1 MDMFGEAETLQVKK
15 AILKAIEKKEIAGGN
30 LLIVKGGKEIFYH
43 EDGLASI
50 EEKRPVKRDTIFR
63 LYSMSKPVT
72 AAAAMILVERGE
84 LDLYE
89 SVGKYLE
96 GFRNQMVDDNGT
108 LVKAESEVTVKDLL
122 NMTSGLLYGGENL
135 AGIATSKV
143 FAEIDK
149 KLFTENALSTIE
161 IANKLG
167 KCPLAYHPGSFFSYG
182 TSADVL
188 GAVIEVVS
196 GMPFGEFLEKEIFVP
211 LGMKDTG
218 FYVPEEKRNRLV
230 CTYGADEAG
239 GLTLYTDN
247 NLGIIQPMDRKPAF
261 ESGGA
266 GLVSTIDD
274 YAKFAAMLMSG
285 GSYEGTRILRKRTV
299 EYLTTKTLN
308 EIQYEGLVPW
318 TTLEGHSYGNL
329 MRIMTDTTKAGTIG
343 SPGEYGWDGWLGC
356 YFCNCPADDLT
367 ILFMIQK
374 KDAGTMEITRKLRNI
389 IISSCSE

>member
-1 MDMFGEAETLQVKK
+1 MFGETETLQVKK

-50 EEKRPVKRDTIFR
+50 EENRPVKRDTIFR

-72 AAAAMILVERGE
+72 AVAAMILVERGE

-122 NMTSGLLYGGENL
+122 NMTSGLLYGGDNL

-143 FAEIDK
+143 FAEIDE
-149 KLFTENALSTIE
+149 KLFTDNALSTIE

-167 KCPLAYHPGSFFSYG
+167 NCPLAYHPGSFFSYG

-196 GMPFGEFLEKEIFVP
+196 GMPFGEFLEKEIFRP

-230 CTYGADEAG
+230 CTYGTDGAG

-247 NLGIIQPMDRKPAF
+247 NLGIIQQMDRKPAF

-274 YAKFAAMLMSG
+274 YAKFTAMLMKG
-285 GSYEGTRILRKRTV
+285 GTYEGVQILRKRTV

-308 EIQYEGLVPW
+308 EVQYEGLVSW
-318 TTLEGHSYGNL
+318 ATLEGHSYGNL
-329 MRIMTDTTKAGTIG
+329 MRVMTDTTKAGTIG

-356 YFCNCPADDLT
+356 YFTNCPADDLT

>member
-1 MDMFGEAETLQVKK
+1 
-15 AILKAIEKKEIAGGN
+15 
-30 LLIVKGGKEIFYH
+30 
-43 EDGLASI
+43 
-50 EEKRPVKRDTIFR
+50 
-63 LYSMSKPVT
+63 MSKPVT
-72 AAAAMILVERGE
+72 AVAAMILVERGE

-122 NMTSGLLYGGENL
+122 NMTSGLLYGGDNL

-143 FAEIDK
+143 FAEIDE
-149 KLFTENALSTIE
+149 KLFTDNALSTIE

-196 GMPFGEFLEKEIFVP
+196 GMPFGEFLEKEIFRP

-230 CTYGADEAG
+230 CTYGTDGEG

-247 NLGIIQPMDRKPAF
+247 NLGIIQQMDRKPAF

-274 YAKFAAMLMSG
+274 YAKFTAMLMKG
-285 GSYEGTRILRKRTV
+285 GSYEGVQILRKRTV

-308 EIQYEGLVPW
+308 EVQYEGLVPW
-318 TTLEGHSYGNL
+318 ATLEGHSYGNL

-356 YFCNCPADDLT
+356 YFTNCPADDLT

>member
-1 MDMFGEAETLQVKK
+1 
-15 AILKAIEKKEIAGGN
+15 
-30 LLIVKGGKEIFYH
+30 
-43 EDGLASI
+43 
-50 EEKRPVKRDTIFR
+50 
-63 LYSMSKPVT
+63 
-72 AAAAMILVERGE
+72 
-84 LDLYE
+84 
-89 SVGKYLE
+89 
-96 GFRNQMVDDNGT
+96 
-108 LVKAESEVTVKDLL
+108 
-122 NMTSGLLYGGENL
+122 
-135 AGIATSKV
+135 
-143 FAEIDK
+143 
-149 KLFTENALSTIE
+149 
-161 IANKLG
+161 
-167 KCPLAYHPGSFFSYG
+167 LAYHPGSFFSYG

-196 GMPFGEFLEKEIFVP
+196 GMPFGEFLEKEIFRP

-230 CTYGADEAG
+230 CTYGTDGEG

-247 NLGIIQPMDRKPAF
+247 NLGIIQQMDRKPAF

-274 YAKFAAMLMSG
+274 YAKFTAMLMKG
-285 GSYEGTRILRKRTV
+285 GTYEGVQILRKRTV

-308 EIQYEGLVPW
+308 EVQYEGLVSW
-318 TTLEGHSYGNL
+318 ATLEGHSYGNL

-356 YFCNCPADDLT
+356 YFTNCTADDLT